1 MTEAEME
8 VDIDS
13 DDDPIT
19 SSYDIFIKPQ
29 IADGR
34 QVYIIQFPNRD
45 IEQRYSGATDSQPSK
60 FRIKPN
66 SGMVE
71 MDVPIDAR
79 RNYDKD
85 KGVKWGDAI
94 KKSNMVKGGGSHGL
108 PGGFGIGGAH
118 ATGRGRGR
126 GEELDPQRVME
137 DYEGAIQREQV
148 LVKQTLGGQ
157 IIPVEK
163 TSPQYFVGAF
173 DRVAFLMSN
182 LTPDKLHLTPVDH
195 IVQLRP
201 QFHHIDAHA
210 EQERQGRPRDPGTVP
225 RTTEAR
231 AIHMT
236 VKSNI
241 DGEEDMVDNI
251 GVRIAAA
258 QQEQWQKHR
267 YVDEDNQQ
275 AWDAFEDH
283 LFVVADKDENGN
295 PQELSPDTVP
305 KLISGLDDMA
315 YIDSI
320 SAPNN
325 ASKLSRSK
333 LDEETVTLSDSDEE

>member
-1 MTEAEME
+1 MEME

-126 GEELDPQRVME
+126 GEDMLDPQRVME

-173 DRVAFLMSN
+173 DK
-182 LTPDKLHLTPVDH
+182 DKLHLTPVDH

-225 RTTEAR
+225 RATEAR

-241 DGEEDMVDNI
+241 DGEEDMMDNI

-258 QQEQWQKHR
+258 QQEPWQKHR

-283 LFVVADKDENGN
+283 LFVVAEKDENGN

-315 YIDSI
+315 YIDTI

-333 LDEETVTLSDSDEE
+333 LDGETVTLSDSDEE